1 MWRRRNE
8 RRVTTVVKLCSPNM
22 IGVDSCVFLIFT
34 TRNQTKRGEI
44 DFFRT
49 ISKVL
54 VYVFCSKRIVF
65 LGILRNTLG
74 TPLVTLN
81 YSTRKP
87 TATFRHRRSCP
98 RHLAPSISWRRSV
111 HPNVLSLRPRRSPP
125 GALHNSTKN
134 CYANSF
140 QNKCENNFARKAR
153 SVEVLNQPSNRKRD
167 SITNHPP
174 PSPNP

>member
-1 MWRRRNE
+1 MGSGGSAVDAMVIGCLGVE
-8 RRVTTVVKLCSPNM
+8 RRAER
-22 IGVDSCVFLIFT
+22 FLSYLAILET
-34 TRNQTKRGEI
+34 
-44 DFFRT
+44 
-49 ISKVL
+49 
-54 VYVFCSKRIVF
+54 F
-65 LGILRNTLG
+65 LGKVYEKSGVEFAHWSKLKPGLAKSDC
-74 TPLVTLN
+74 N

-111 HPNVLSLRPRRSPP
+111 HPNVLSSRQRRSPP